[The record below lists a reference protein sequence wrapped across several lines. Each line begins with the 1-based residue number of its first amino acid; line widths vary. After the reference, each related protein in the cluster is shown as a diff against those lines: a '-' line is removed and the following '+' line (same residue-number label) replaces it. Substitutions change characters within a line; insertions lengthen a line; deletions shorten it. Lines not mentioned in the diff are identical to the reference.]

1 MPAVV
6 TTLVRPAAAGG
17 WNDRRQHSAT
27 DTCSM
32 TSTIAAPLPPDENER
47 LRALH
52 ASGLL
57 DTPPEPAFDDLAR
70 IASQLCGTPI
80 ALVSLVDEDRQWFKS
95 RIGLDASETPR
106 EQAFCAHAI
115 LRNEVLVVPDATMDV
130 RFRDNPLVTGGPGIR
145 FYAGAP
151 LEVAGGHRI
160 GTLCVIDTVVHELTE
175 AQREALVALARQ
187 VVAQIELRLHV
198 SELQAAHA
206 RQNLFEQQL
215 QRFNAEMK
223 ALVAHRTAELKAE
236 RDRAELYFDIAGNMM
251 VVADNG
257 GRIVR
262 ANRMAAEV
270 LGRPGSSLPGRDW
283 FELCFPE
290 DERADARAF
299 FAQLVSG
306 ERDAARRFRGHVM
319 TADGQLRVVSWH
331 TTRLHDEQG
340 ATTGL
345 LGVGEDITARLEAEE
360 HLQRTLSE
368 LERSNIALQQFVH
381 VASHDL
387 REPINSIL
395 NFAKLLRRDAHE
407 ADAMRRERYVDFIVR
422 GGERLRALVD
432 DLLAFVR
439 LDATEARAD
448 AVNLAELVEETRQSL
463 AAAIGR
469 SGATIRVTPLPVIRG
484 DRSLLGLLLQNVI
497 DNALKF
503 HAPGKPPEVDI
514 DCDVVGDELHVS
526 VRDKGIGIAPEF
538 QERIF
543 EAFQR
548 LHAHAEYEGTGL
560 GLALSRRIADMHHGR
575 IFVESQPDAGSR
587 FVLAL
592 PASCRIGIASHAM
605 QRTEIA

>member
-1 MPAVV
+1 
-6 TTLVRPAAAGG
+6 
-17 WNDRRQHSAT
+17 
-27 DTCSM
+27 M
-32 TSTIAAPLPPDENER
+32 TSTIAAPLPPDEHER

-52 ASGLL
+52 ACRLL
-57 DTPPEPAFDDLAR
+57 DTPPELAFDDLVR

-80 ALVSLVDEDRQWFKS
+80 ALVSLVDGNRQWFKS
-95 RIGLDASETPR
+95 RIGLDATETPR

-115 LRNEVLVVPDATMDV
+115 LQHEVLVVPDATMDA

-151 LEVAGGHRI
+151 LEVANGLRI
-160 GTLCVIDTVVHELTE
+160 GTLCVIDTVAHEFDD
-175 AQREALVALARQ
+175 ARRDALAALARQ

-223 ALVAHRTAELKAE
+223 ALVDRRTAELKAE

-251 VVADNG
+251 VVADTG

-270 LGRPGSSLPGRDW
+270 LGRPGNSLPGCDW
-283 FELCFPE
+283 FELCFPAS
-290 DERADARAF
+290 ERADARLF
-299 FAQLVSG
+299 FEQLISG
-306 ERDAARRFRGHVM
+306 EHDSARRFRGHLL
-319 TADGQLRVVSWH
+319 TADGQLRIVSWR

-345 LGVGEDITARLEAEE
+345 LGVGEDITARLQAEE
-360 HLQRTLSE
+360 HLQRTLGE

-395 NFAKLLRRDAHE
+395 NFAKLLRRDADE
-407 ADAMRRERYVDFIVR
+407 ADVTRHQRYVDFIVR
-422 GGERLRALVD
+422 GGERLRTLVD

-439 LDATEARAD
+439 LDATEARMD
-448 AVNLAELVEETRQSL
+448 AVDLADLVEETRQSL

-484 DRSLLGLLLQNVI
+484 DRSLLGLLLQNLI
-497 DNALKF
+497 NNALKF
-503 HAPGKPPEVDI
+503 HAPGSPPEIDI
-514 DCDVVGDELHVS
+514 DCGVVGDELHVS

-575 IFVESQPDAGSR
+575 IFVESEPGVGSR

-592 PASCRIGIASHAM
+592 PASSRIGIVSHAT
-605 QRTEIA
+605 QRTKIA

>member
-1 MPAVV
+1 
-6 TTLVRPAAAGG
+6 
-17 WNDRRQHSAT
+17 
-27 DTCSM
+27 M
-32 TSTIAAPLPPDENER
+32 TSTIAAPLPPDEHER
-47 LRALH
+47 LQALQ
-52 ASGLL
+52 ACRLL

-80 ALVSLVDEDRQWFKS
+80 ALVSLVDQDRQWFKS
-95 RIGLDASETPR
+95 RIGLDATETPR

-115 LRNEVLVVPDATMDV
+115 LQHEVLVVPDATMDA

-151 LEVAGGHRI
+151 LEVADGRRI
-160 GTLCVIDTVVHELTE
+160 GTLCVIDTVAHELGA
-175 AQREALVALARQ
+175 AQREALAALARQ

-198 SELQAAHA
+198 SELQAAHE
-206 RQNLFEQQL
+206 RQNLFERQL

-223 ALVAHRTAELKAE
+223 ALVDHRTVELKAE

-251 VVADNG
+251 VVADND

-290 DERADARAF
+290 NERADARAF

-306 ERDAARRFRGHVM
+306 ERDAARRFRGHVL

-340 ATTGL
+340 VTTGL
-345 LGVGEDITARLEAEE
+345 LGVGEDITARLQAEE
-360 HLQRTLSE
+360 HLQRTLAE

-395 NFAKLLRRDAHE
+395 NFAKLLRRDANE
-407 ADAMRRERYVDFIVR
+407 ADATRRERYVDFIVR
-422 GGERLRALVD
+422 GGERLRTLVD

-439 LDATEARAD
+439 LDATEARMD
-448 AVNLAELVEETRQSL
+448 AVNLAELVEDTRQSL
-463 AAAIGR
+463 AAAIAR

-503 HAPGKPPEVDI
+503 HAPGEPPEVDI
-514 DCDVVGDELHVS
+514 AYAVVDDELHVS

-548 LHAHAEYEGTGL
+548 LHAQAEYEGTGL

-575 IFVESQPDAGSR
+575 IFVESQPGAGSR

-592 PASCRIGIASHAM
+592 PASCRIGITSHAM
-605 QRTEIA
+605 QRTEMA

>member
-1 MPAVV
+1 
-6 TTLVRPAAAGG
+6 
-17 WNDRRQHSAT
+17 
-27 DTCSM
+27 M

-47 LRALH
+47 LRALY
-52 ASGLL
+52 ACGLL

-80 ALVSLVDEDRQWFKS
+80 ALISLVDENRQWFKS
-95 RIGLDASETPR
+95 HIGLDATETPR

-115 LRNEVLVVPDATMDV
+115 LQREVLVVPDATLDA

-151 LEVAGGHRI
+151 LEVADGQRI
-160 GTLCVIDTVVHELTE
+160 GTLCVIDTVAHELGD
-175 AQREALVALARQ
+175 AQREALAALARQ
-187 VVAQIELRLHV
+187 VVAQIGLRLRV

-206 RQNLFEQQL
+206 RQTLFERQL
-215 QRFNAEMK
+215 QRFSAEMK
-223 ALVAHRTAELKAE
+223 ALVDHRTAELKAE
-236 RDRAELYFDIAGNMM
+236 RDRAELYFDIAGSMM
-251 VVADNG
+251 VVADTG

-290 DERADARAF
+290 SERADARAF
-299 FAQLVSG
+299 FDQLVSG
-306 ERDAARRFRGHVM
+306 DRDATSRFRGHVL
-319 TADGQLRVVSWH
+319 TADGQLRIVSWH
-331 TTRLHDEQG
+331 TTRLHDEHG

-345 LGVGEDITARLEAEE
+345 LGVGEDITARLQAEE
-360 HLQRTLSE
+360 RLQRTLAE

-395 NFAKLLRRDAHE
+395 NFAKLLRRDAGE
-407 ADAMRRERYVDFIVR
+407 ADATRRERYMDFIVR
-422 GGERLRALVD
+422 GGERLRILVD
-432 DLLAFVR
+432 DLLTFVR
-439 LDATEARAD
+439 LDAVEARMD
-448 AVNLAELVEETRQSL
+448 AVNLAELVEDTRQSL
-463 AAAIGR
+463 AAAIAR
-469 SGATIRVTPLPVIRG
+469 SGATLRVTPLPVIRG

-497 DNALKF
+497 ENALKF
-503 HAPGKPPEVDI
+503 HAPGTPPEVDI
-514 DCDVVGDELHVS
+514 GCEVVGDELHIAVC
-526 VRDKGIGIAPEF
+526 DKGIGIAPEF

-575 IFVESQPDAGSR
+575 IFVESQPGAGSR

-592 PASCRIGIASHAM
+592 PARCRIGVSLHATP
-605 QRTEIA
+605 RTEIA